1 MEFFKTLLKGDLSGQ
16 AHLIVGPPGGL
27 LPALV
32 DCLKIEKGILAD
44 DPDLFVREFDAF
56 GISESRLIKRLQ
68 QTKSIADREK
78 FFLLGVHF
86 ITVPAQN
93 ALLKT
98 LEEPATNVRFFIIAN
113 NLEIF
118 LPTVRSRCRVHTPIG
133 NHDLF
138 DRAGAEEFLKSTPLK
153 RFNLIEKWLKEKDKS
168 VLKKNILQFLSD
180 LEVVLTGLPKEINSA
195 DLSLIISSRRQIYA
209 PGVLP
214 KMILEN
220 LALNLS
226 SGKGN

>member
-16 AHLIVGPPGGL
+16 AHLIVGPPGSL

-32 DCLKIEKGILAD
+32 ECLKIERGLLAN

-56 GISESRLIKRLQ
+56 GISESRLVKRLQ
-68 QTKSIADREK
+68 QTRSIADREK

-98 LEEPATNVRFFIIAN
+98 LEEPATNTRFFIIAN

-118 LPTVRSRCRVHTPIG
+118 LPTVRSRCRVHTISG
-133 NHDLF
+133 NDDLI
-138 DRAGAEEFLKSTPLK
+138 DRVQAEEFVQSTLPGRLS
-153 RFNLIEKWLKEKDKS
+153 LVEKWLKEKDKAM
-168 VLKKNILQFLSD
+168 LKKNILQFLSG
-180 LEVVLTGLPKEINSA
+180 LETVLSERSREINPA
-195 DLSLIISSRRQIYA
+195 DLSLVIFSRRQIYA
-209 PGVLP
+209 PGTLP

-220 LALNLS
+220 LALGLS
-226 SGKGN
+226 SGKGD